1 MENRYFK
8 IATSTGQILK
18 NLTIQRTVKYF
29 PYKSRRKYVTAN
41 EKKKIISKV
50 KKKHK
55 ENNRPETKSFAMDL
69 FLNYIY
75 MPAYFSILKITV
87 HLLQINVGSFSAL
100 YISISF
106 SYTVNH

>member
-41 EKKKIISKV
+41 EKKK
-50 KKKHK
+50 
-55 ENNRPETKSFAMDL
+55 
-69 FLNYIY
+69 
-75 MPAYFSILKITV
+75 
-87 HLLQINVGSFSAL
+87 
-100 YISISF
+100 
-106 SYTVNH
+106 NHF